1 MVVMDALISIHPK
14 YVDRIVSGE
23 KKYEFRKKIPCRPVE
38 RIFVYSTNPQ
48 KKIVGWFF
56 LSGYIE
62 GDPSDV
68 WEQSKEFA
76 GVTEFEY
83 QNYFM
88 NYNWSYAI
96 MIEQFH
102 VFKDYIDPWIYG
114 SFFPPQSFLY
124 IEEKGRLY
132 EQLCCL
138 V

>member
-1 MVVMDALISIHPK
+1 M
-14 YVDRIVSGE
+14 
-23 KKYEFRKKIPCRPVE
+23 
-38 RIFVYSTNPQ
+38 
-48 KKIVGWFF
+48 GWFF